1 MKHPSESQLAL
12 YAGGDLDLVER
23 WRVGHHVRGCRACE
37 AEMSAFRAA
46 AEALKTEGAVLPGG
60 VRWDQLASEM
70 TANIHVG
77 LEAGECVGPAR
88 VVRDRL
94 GWRAVAVMASMT
106 GVLLVAWWWNPAE
119 RRGSHAL
126 QRPRIELRT
135 TAAGIE
141 LNDNGSALTLMH
153 TRGRQKPIIVSAP
166 GTLRA
171 RFVDPDSGQI
181 TINNVFTE

>member
-12 YAGGDLDLVER
+12 YAGGDLDILKR
-23 WRVGHHVRGCRACE
+23 WRIRRHMGGCRDCQSE
-37 AEMSAFRAA
+37 VSAFRTSAA
-46 AEALKTEGAVLPGG
+46 ALQSKRSELPDG
-60 VRWDQLASEM
+60 VRWDRLASEM

-77 LEAGECVGPAR
+77 LEAGECVGPAPI
-88 VVRDRL
+88 VRDRL

-106 GVLLVAWWWNPAE
+106 GVLLVAWVWNPAA
-119 RRGSHAL
+119 RRNSHAL
-126 QRPRIELRT
+126 ERPRIELRS

-153 TRGRQKPIIVSAP
+153 ARGQQKPIIVSAP

-181 TINNVFTE
+181 TINNVYTE